1 MPSNVIGSA
10 CHITSCFRFCDGEER
25 VVTVSRGDGTPY
37 CYIKGLEER
46 SAAISSAL
54 WCESLRREHCG
65 ERETFAG
72 LCVLSV
78 SVCYLSTASL
88 WGRFTEHLNEFSPLS
103 WSQRLIYLCLG
114 FLPAVCGIDGV
125 RL

>member
-25 VVTVSRGDGTPY
+25 VVTVSRGDVTPY

-46 SAAISSAL
+46 SAV
-54 WCESLRREHCG
+54 EHCG